1 MDAIRIVLASIK
13 KADLDFNLINNGD
26 RIALGVSGGKDSM
39 ALLFALSLYK
49 RFSKIDFEI
58 VPINIDLGFPD
69 YNNQKMKE
77 YCASLNLELIIAD
90 GKSVYPILKEQQ
102 RLQNKSMLPCSIC
115 SRMKKAIINKKA
127 KELNCNKVSFAHHKT
142 DAIET
147 LFLNEIYGGRIA
159 TFEPKMFLE
168 NESITFIRPFIY
180 IDEKEIIRLVKEKNI
195 PIFPSNCPNDKKTKR
210 EDIKNL
216 LLSLNKTYPASY
228 DNFLTMLLNKEKFN
242 IFFLHEENKVNNDG
256 LYYKKITNFCK
267 VFDENEYIKVPYEIS
282 KNSEHFHLYKNNELL
297 GILLLTHIE
306 KDYTIQKIW
315 LKEEKYFIPFVFT
328 LYWNISL
335 KINPIT
341 FILKGKKYLLE
352 AKKMKF
358 ENKKGSYILDMN
370 PRNLDAYLKKEKI
383 I

>member
-115 SRMKKAIINKKA
+115 SRMKKAIINKKV

-256 LYYKKITNFCK
+256 LYYKKITDFCK

-341 FILKGKKYLLE
+341 FVLKGKKYLLE

>member
-168 NESITFIRPFIY
+168 NEGITFIRPFIY

>member
-168 NESITFIRPFIY
+168 NEGITFIRPFIY

-267 VFDENEYIKVPYEIS
+267 VFDENEYIKVPREIN

-352 AKKMKF
+352 AKEMKF

>member
-168 NESITFIRPFIY
+168 NEGITFIRPFIY

-341 FILKGKKYLLE
+341 FVLKGKKYLLE

>member
-168 NESITFIRPFIY
+168 NEGITFIRPFIY

-267 VFDENEYIKVPYEIS
+267 VFDENEYIKVPREIS

-306 KDYTIQKIW
+306 KEYTIQKIW

>member
-168 NESITFIRPFIY
+168 NEGITFIRPFIY

-256 LYYKKITNFCK
+256 LYYKKITDFCK
-267 VFDENEYIKVPYEIS
+267 VFDENEYIKVPHEIS
-282 KNSEHFHLYKNNELL
+282 KNSEHFHLYRNNELL

-341 FILKGKKYLLE
+341 FILKGKKYFLE

>member
-58 VPINIDLGFPD
+58 VPINIDLGFPE

-168 NESITFIRPFIY
+168 NEGITFIRPFIY

-256 LYYKKITNFCK
+256 LYYKKITDFCK
-267 VFDENEYIKVPYEIS
+267 VFDENEYIKVPREIS

>member
-168 NESITFIRPFIY
+168 NEGITFIRPFIY

-256 LYYKKITNFCK
+256 LYYKKITDFCK

>member
-168 NESITFIRPFIY
+168 NEGITFIRPFIY

-267 VFDENEYIKVPYEIS
+267 VFDENEYIKVPREIS

-306 KDYTIQKIW
+306 KEYTIQKIW

-341 FILKGKKYLLE
+341 FVLKGKKYLLE

>member
-168 NESITFIRPFIY
+168 NEGITFIRPFIY

-267 VFDENEYIKVPYEIS
+267 VFDENEYIKVPREIS

>member
-26 RIALGVSGGKDSM
+26 RIALGLSGGKDSM

-168 NESITFIRPFIY
+168 NEGITFIRPFIY

-256 LYYKKITNFCK
+256 LYYKKITDFCK
-267 VFDENEYIKVPYEIS
+267 VFDENEYIKVPREIS

-341 FILKGKKYLLE
+341 FILKDKKYLLE

>member
-1 MDAIRIVLASIK
+1 MDEIRIVLASIK
-13 KADLDFNLINNGD
+13 KDDLDFNLINNGD

-58 VPINIDLGFPD
+58 IPINIDLGFPE
-69 YNNQKMKE
+69 YNNRKMKE

-168 NESITFIRPFIY
+168 NEGITFIRPFIY

-256 LYYKKITNFCK
+256 LHYKKITNFCK
-267 VFDENEYIKVPYEIS
+267 VFDENEYIKVPLEIS
-282 KNSEHFHLYKNNELL
+282 KNSEHFHLYKNNKLF

-335 KINPIT
+335 KIIPIT
-341 FILKGKKYLLE
+341 FMLKGKKYLLE

>member
-168 NESITFIRPFIY
+168 NEGITFIRPFIY

-256 LYYKKITNFCK
+256 LYYKKIIDFCN
-267 VFDENEYIKVPYEIS
+267 VFDENEYIKVPLKIS

>member
-168 NESITFIRPFIY
+168 NEGITFIRPFIY

-267 VFDENEYIKVPYEIS
+267 VFDENEYIKVPCEIS

-341 FILKGKKYLLE
+341 FVLKGKKYLLE

>member
-147 LFLNEIYGGRIA
+147 LFLNEMYGGRIA

-168 NESITFIRPFIY
+168 NEGITFIRPFIY

-195 PIFPSNCPNDKKTKR
+195 PIYPSNCPNDKKTKR

-256 LYYKKITNFCK
+256 LYYKKITDFCK
-267 VFDENEYIKVPYEIS
+267 VFDENEYIKVPREIS

-315 LKEEKYFIPFVFT
+315 LKEEKFFIPFVFT

>member
-168 NESITFIRPFIY
+168 NEGITFIRPFIY

-256 LYYKKITNFCK
+256 LYYKKITDFCK
-267 VFDENEYIKVPYEIS
+267 VFDENEYIKVPREIS

>member
-168 NESITFIRPFIY
+168 NEGITFIRPFIY
-180 IDEKEIIRLVKEKNI
+180 IDEKEIICLVKEKNI

-267 VFDENEYIKVPYEIS
+267 VFDENEYIKVPREIS

-358 ENKKGSYILDMN
+358 ENKKGSYILNMN

>member
-1 MDAIRIVLASIK
+1 MKAYIKIIIGAI
-13 KADLDFNLINNGD
+13 LIGSMFAFLFYRD
-26 RIALGVSGGKDSM
+26 ISSEVVALTT
-39 ALLFALSLYK
+39 
-49 RFSKIDFEI
+49 
-58 VPINIDLGFPD
+58 
-69 YNNQKMKE
+69 KE
-77 YCASLNLELIIAD
+77 YTVNLFQVGVFKDYDNALN
-90 GKSVYPILKEQQ
+90 Y
-102 RLQNKSMLPCSIC
+102 QNKYSP
-115 SRMKKAIINKKA
+115 AIIYEDNSGYYR
-127 KELNCNKVSFAHHKT
+127 V
-142 DAIET
+142 
-147 LFLNEIYGGRIA
+147 
-159 TFEPKMFLE
+159 
-168 NESITFIRPFIY
+168 
-180 IDEKEIIRLVKEKNI
+180 IIGLA
-195 PIFPSNCPNDKKTKR
+195 
-210 EDIKNL
+210 
-216 LLSLNKTYPASY
+216 Y
-228 DNFLTMLLNKEKFN
+228 
-242 IFFLHEENKVNNDG
+242 HEENKVNNDG
-256 LYYKKITNFCK
+256 LYYKKITDFCK
-267 VFDENEYIKVPYEIS
+267 VFDENEYIKVPHEIN

>member
-102 RLQNKSMLPCSIC
+102 RLHNKSMLSCSIC

-242 IFFLHEENKVNNDG
+242 IFFLHEKNKVNNDG

>member
-58 VPINIDLGFPD
+58 VPINIDLGFPN

-168 NESITFIRPFIY
+168 NEGITFIRPFIY

-267 VFDENEYIKVPYEIS
+267 VFDENEYIKVPCEIS